1 MTKRRTGNRSIA
13 DTGTIT
19 HARAV
24 ILTGTVTGS
33 RTHCRVVAGAVVTHS
48 GAVVAYAGM
57 G

>member
-1 MTKRRTGNRSIA
+1 MA

-19 HARAV
+19 HARAM

-33 RTHCRVVAGAVVTHS
+33 RPHCRVVTWTVVTHS
-48 GAVVAYAGM
+48 GTVVAYAGI